1 MFHINFIG
9 VGVCNL
15 FIAPYLSYLSFVWII
30 LNSCYTFRYLMYLY
44 NPYQMNIISIL
55 DTDTLKSK
63 ESDDADP
70 RQTH

>member
-1 MFHINFIG
+1 
-9 VGVCNL
+9 
-15 FIAPYLSYLSFVWII
+15 
-30 LNSCYTFRYLMYLY
+30 MYLY

-70 RQTH
+70 RQTHFKIAIIDKNLNLNIEKDHHYKKSLLNLYIINCRFII